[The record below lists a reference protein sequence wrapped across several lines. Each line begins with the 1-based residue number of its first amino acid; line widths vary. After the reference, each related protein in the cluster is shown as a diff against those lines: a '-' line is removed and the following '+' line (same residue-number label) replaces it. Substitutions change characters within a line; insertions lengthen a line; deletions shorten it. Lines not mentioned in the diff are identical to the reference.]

1 MDFIGCAFTSLLK
14 YDILPV
20 MIELLILYVL
30 TRREFTMYGISKE
43 IESKF
48 DVYTRPSFGAL
59 KPALRKLISEG
70 FLEARKS
77 MSEGGR
83 LSIYYSLTKEG
94 EKELVKQ
101 IKKELSTNPI
111 QFIPNAKIKL
121 AMADKL
127 DKEERKELFLHLK
140 TLALSF
146 KQSAENILNDEY
158 TEKNFYQKILLDN
171 SSVVYS
177 NLVTVI
183 EGFEKDNE
191 RNG

>member
-1 MDFIGCAFTSLLK
+1 
-14 YDILPV
+14 

-43 IESKF
+43 IEGRF

-59 KPALRKLISEG
+59 KPALRKLISGG
-70 FLEARKS
+70 FIDARKS
-77 MSEGGR
+77 MSEGGK
-83 LSIYYSLTKEG
+83 LSVYYSITNDG
-94 EKELVKQ
+94 EKELKKL
-101 IKKELSTNPI
+101 IKKELSTNPV
-111 QFIPNAKIKL
+111 QFIANAKIKL
-121 AMADKL
+121 SAADKL
-127 DKEERKELFLHLK
+127 NKEERAELFLHLK
-140 TLALSF
+140 TLAISF
-146 KQSAENILNDEY
+146 KNSAENILNDEY

-177 NLVTVI
+177 NLIKVI